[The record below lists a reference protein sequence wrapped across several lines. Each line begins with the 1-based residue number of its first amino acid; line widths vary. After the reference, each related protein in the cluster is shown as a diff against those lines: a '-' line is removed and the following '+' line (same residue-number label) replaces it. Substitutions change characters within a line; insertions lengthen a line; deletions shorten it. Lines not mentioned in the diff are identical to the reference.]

1 MPTQS
6 KLVTFF
12 LPLLGSLMFELHM
25 HEALE
30 RRIGQLFFWQF
41 SIETF
46 NIFNAFQ
53 CSSTSWGTLHFTRQ
67 PRQPRSCEVAPDLRQ
82 FRFTFR
88 PYYPNT
94 SDSSSSL
101 FHVRCSSSPPIP
113 NGLKLA
119 ISKICVSAYKY
130 NKPSKIQLIDASQAA
145 KSLAQKTVL
154 LISKKGASCVSF
166 GDKLKLRKLLRLVPW
181 ATDFE
186 HHVAQ
191 NLGKAHLGKGMKVQV
206 WVGIWVYFEQQKSV
220 HICCCVETFMFNAS
234 SSKSNSSTSWGT
246 LHFTRQPR
254 SCEVAPDLR
263 QFRFTFRPYDP
274 IQVTVHHLYFTSDVL

>member
-1 MPTQS
+1 
-6 KLVTFF
+6 
-12 LPLLGSLMFELHM
+12 MFELH

-67 PRQPRSCEVAPDLRQ
+67 PRQPRSCEVAPTLRQ

-101 FHVRCSSSPPIP
+101 FHVRCSSSPPFPI
-113 NGLKLA
+113 GLKLMA
-119 ISKICVSAYKY
+119 ISKISVSAYKY
-130 NKPSKIQLIDASQAA
+130 NKSSNIQLVDASQAA
-145 KSLAQKTVL
+145 KSLVL
-154 LISKKGASCVSF
+154 LISKKGASCVCR
-166 GDKLKLRKLLRLVPW
+166 LKLRKLRRLVPW
-181 ATDFE
+181 ATEFE

-191 NLGKAHLGKGMKVQV
+191 NPQKGTSAQKHEKSKFSSRKLSVC
-206 WVGIWVYFEQQKSV
+206 FEQQKSV
-220 HICCCVETFMFNAS
+220 HICCCIETFMFNAS
-234 SSKSNSSTSWGT
+234 SYKSNSSTS
-246 LHFTRQPR
+246 
-254 SCEVAPDLR
+254 
-263 QFRFTFRPYDP
+263 
-274 IQVTVHHLYFTSDVL
+274 